1 MGSDA
6 WNSDALLRGRCR
18 RTDLSQLLVVSS
30 LEGILIP
37 IPDLD
42 LRRMSRMVVVVEVVV
57 EEEEEEEEEDEIEE
71 K

>member
-30 LEGILIP
+30 LESVLIP

-42 LRRMSRMVVVVEVVV
+42 LRRMSRMVVVVV
-57 EEEEEEEEEDEIEE
+57 EEEEEEDEIEE